1 MSGRCGRAF
10 PSSSPRFSKP
20 LVYLGQRRDLTEA
33 RGGPG
38 SQSDYYEHLNSNI
51 HRGTHHLAQEAT
63 EAHETARQT
72 IANHLNA
79 SSTEEIIF
87 TSGTTDGINLIS
99 SVLGYSGKI
108 EAGDIIAISNLEHH
122 SNTVPWQMLCERAG
136 AIPSDPSHGR
146 RRHRL

>member
-1 MSGRCGRAF
+1 MSSYDVRSVRSGF
-10 PSSSPRFSKP
+10 PILQSEVQGKP
-20 LVYLGQRRDLTEA
+20 LVYLDNAATSQKPEA
-33 RGGPG
+33 VLEVSRH
-38 SQSDYYEHLNSNI
+38 YYEHLNSNI

-122 SNTVPWQMLCERAG
+122 SNTGPY
-136 AIPSDPSHGR
+136 D
-146 RRHRL
+146 